1 MPLVRAAARGEIRGG
16 DFSDTITGCL
26 QPPRGKNI
34 RSEKYCIGNIFHSFL
49 LIFLCFSM
57 TSIAWLAWV
66 YHLMG
71 IIHDPV
77 RIDLITLVAG
87 YLSQAGGLCLFICL
101 DRSVSRSRR
110 QDFLHIY
117 GYSVFSAS
125 TAVFFLCCIPAVLSR
140 FPAGT
145 FVFGCLMNVA
155 IGMIAGFYLHDLA
168 ARVDKKR
175 RGTVFG
181 SSYGLS
187 SIAVWLLSLAGNP
200 NIMHSP
206 YVLVLLLVLCAAA
219 MMAFRSCCTA
229 DDGSRLSHLISK
241 TIPDADSDGGHAGES
256 FSAPREQIEPIHIHE
271 GGPGRSLL
279 LLAALTVFL
288 FSLEKNLGFN
298 FPSADIASGVNLEL
312 SRTVYA
318 TGLIAAGLISDRSRK
333 SGAVCA
339 FAALITPFIMLSLSG
354 ETISSTI
361 FWGLDYFF
369 YGFFSVYRILL
380 FSDLAAGN
388 LSGHAAAHADG
399 PEGSADLPQNT
410 DTYAGLSLS
419 ADRPARSTD
428 TTVLTG
434 TPTAPCPLYLAAL
447 GLLYGRLGDA
457 VGTLYS
463 TGLRNRTALLVIIT
477 TLFFALSVFVFFR
490 LYQLLYMPVLVQR
503 LRGTHKSPQQQFED
517 FSGRYQLTVR
527 ERSVLR
533 LVLEEKTNAEIANE
547 LYISESTVK
556 FHIHNLLKKTGCS
569 NRINLYAKYRHA
581 GLL

>member
-1 MPLVRAAARGEIRGG
+1 M
-16 DFSDTITGCL
+16 
-26 QPPRGKNI
+26 
-34 RSEKYCIGNIFHSFL
+34 
-49 LIFLCFSM
+49 
-57 TSIAWLAWV
+57 
-66 YHLMG
+66 
-71 IIHDPV
+71 
-77 RIDLITLVAG
+77 
-87 YLSQAGGLCLFICL
+87 
-101 DRSVSRSRR
+101 
-110 QDFLHIY
+110 
-117 GYSVFSAS
+117 
-125 TAVFFLCCIPAVLSR
+125 
-140 FPAGT
+140 
-145 FVFGCLMNVA
+145 
-155 IGMIAGFYLHDLA
+155 
-168 ARVDKKR
+168 
-175 RGTVFG
+175 
-181 SSYGLS
+181 
-187 SIAVWLLSLAGNP
+187 
-200 NIMHSP
+200 
-206 YVLVLLLVLCAAA
+206 
-219 MMAFRSCCTA
+219 
-229 DDGSRLSHLISK
+229 
-241 TIPDADSDGGHAGES
+241 
-256 FSAPREQIEPIHIHE
+256 
-271 GGPGRSLL
+271 
-279 LLAALTVFL
+279 FL

-298 FPSADIASGVNLEL
+298 FPSADIAAGVNLEL

-428 TTVLTG
+428 TTVSTG

-556 FHIHNLLKKTGCS
+556 FHIHNLLKKTDCS